1 MNIYGGITVNL
12 REVVVVSA
20 LRSAIG
26 KFGGA
31 FKNYS
36 AVQLGTDVVKASLD
50 QLNLD
55 PSLVDEVIL
64 GNVLSAG
71 LGQNVARQ
79 VAMHAGIPK
88 ETPAFTVNQ
97 VCGSGVKTVMLG
109 AQSIMVGDS
118 DVVVVGGTENMSQA
132 PYLLPDYR
140 YGGRMGDGKIVD
152 SMLKDG
158 LTDAFKDYH
167 MGITAENIVDKYEL
181 TREELDELAATSQQ
195 RAEAAIKS
203 NRFKEEIVPIHVP
216 QRKGDP
222 IAIKEDE
229 GVRFGVTAES
239 LGKLRPAF
247 KREDGT
253 VTAGNSS
260 SINDAAAV
268 LVLMSKEK
276 AEELG
281 LEVLAKFVTAAS
293 CGVDPAIMGTGPIAA
308 TEKALDRAGLNV
320 EDLDLIE
327 SNEAF
332 AAQAL
337 SVSKT
342 LHFDPEITNVNGGA
356 ISLGHP
362 IGASGTRIIVTLIH
376 EMIKRDAKH
385 GLATLCIGGG
395 QGNALILER

>member
-1 MNIYGGITVNL
+1 MSTK
-12 REVVVVSA
+12 EVVIVSA

-26 KFGGA
+26 SFGGA

-36 AVQLGTDVVKASLD
+36 AVQLGTDVVKESLNR
-50 QLNLD
+50 LNLD
-55 PSLVDEVIL
+55 PSLVDEIIL

-79 VAMHAGIPK
+79 VSMNAGIPK
-88 ETPAFTVNQ
+88 EVPSFSVNQ

-109 AQSIMVGDS
+109 AQSIMVGDN
-118 DVVVVGGTENMSQA
+118 DIVVVGGTENMSQS
-132 PYLLPDYR
+132 PYVLNDYR
-140 YGGRMGDGKIVD
+140 WGGRMGDGRAVD
-152 SMLKDG
+152 TMLKDG
-158 LTDAFKDYH
+158 LTDAFEGYH
-167 MGITAENIVDKYEL
+167 MGITAENVAQKYNL
-181 TREELDELAATSQQ
+181 SREEQDEFAAKSQQ
-195 RAEAAIKS
+195 KAEAAIKAG
-203 NRFKEEIVPIHVP
+203 RFEDEIVPISVP

-222 IAIKEDE
+222 IVVTQDE
-229 GVRFGVTAES
+229 GVRFGSTAEG
-239 LGKLRPAF
+239 LAKLRPAF
-247 KREDGT
+247 KKDGGT

-260 SINDAAAV
+260 TINDAAAI

-281 LEVLAKFVTAAS
+281 YEPLATIVSSAS
-293 CGVDPAIMGTGPIAA
+293 CGVDPSIMGTGPISA
-308 TEKALDRAGLNV
+308 TKKALSKAGLTV

-337 SVSKT
+337 SVNKS
-342 LHFDPEITNVNGGA
+342 LGFDPEITNVNGGA

-362 IGASGTRIIVTLIH
+362 IGASGARIIVTLIH
-376 EMIKRDAKH
+376 EMIKRDAKT

-395 QGNALILER
+395 QGNALIIKR

>member
-1 MNIYGGITVNL
+1 MSTK
-12 REVVVVSA
+12 EVVIVSA

-26 KFGGA
+26 SFGGA

-36 AVQLGTDVVKASLD
+36 AVQLGTDVVKESLNR
-50 QLNLD
+50 LNLD

-79 VAMHAGIPK
+79 VSMNAGIPK
-88 ETPAFTVNQ
+88 EVPSFSVNQ

-109 AQSIMVGDS
+109 AQSIMVGDN
-118 DVVVVGGTENMSQA
+118 DIVVVGGTENMSQS
-132 PYLLPDYR
+132 PYVLNDYR
-140 YGGRMGDGKIVD
+140 WGGRMGDGRAVD
-152 SMLKDG
+152 TMLKDG
-158 LTDAFKDYH
+158 LTDAFEGYH
-167 MGITAENIVDKYEL
+167 MGITAENVAQKYNL
-181 TREELDELAATSQQ
+181 SREEQDEFAAKSQQ
-195 RAEAAIKS
+195 KAEAAIKAG
-203 NRFKEEIVPIHVP
+203 RFEDEIVPISVP

-222 IAIKEDE
+222 IVVTQDE
-229 GVRFGVTAES
+229 GVRFGSTAEG
-239 LGKLRPAF
+239 LAKLRPAF
-247 KREDGT
+247 KKDGGT

-260 SINDAAAV
+260 TINDAAAI

-281 LEVLAKFVTAAS
+281 YEPLATIVSSAS
-293 CGVDPAIMGTGPIAA
+293 CGVDPSIMGTGPISA
-308 TEKALDRAGLNV
+308 TKKALSKAGLTV

-337 SVSKT
+337 SVNKS
-342 LHFDPEITNVNGGA
+342 LGFDPEITNVNGGA

-362 IGASGTRIIVTLIH
+362 IGASGARIIVTLIH
-376 EMIKRDAKH
+376 EMIKRDAKT

-395 QGNALILER
+395 QGNALIIKR

>member
-1 MNIYGGITVNL
+1 MSTK
-12 REVVVVSA
+12 EVVIVSA
-20 LRSAIG
+20 LRSALG
-26 KFGGA
+26 SFGGA

-36 AVQLGTDVVKASLD
+36 AVQLGTDVVKESLNR
-50 QLNLD
+50 LNLD

-79 VAMHAGIPK
+79 VSMNAGIPK
-88 ETPAFTVNQ
+88 EVPSFSVNQ

-109 AQSIMVGDS
+109 AQSIMVGDN
-118 DVVVVGGTENMSQA
+118 DIVVVGGTENMSQS
-132 PYLLPDYR
+132 PYVLNDYR
-140 YGGRMGDGKIVD
+140 WGGRMGDGRAVD
-152 SMLKDG
+152 TMLKDG
-158 LTDAFKDYH
+158 LIDAFEGYH
-167 MGITAENIVDKYEL
+167 MGITAENVAEKYNL
-181 TREELDELAATSQQ
+181 SREEQDEFAAKSQQ
-195 RAEAAIKS
+195 KAEAAIKAG
-203 NRFKEEIVPIHVP
+203 RFEDEIVPISVP

-222 IAIKEDE
+222 IVVTQDE
-229 GVRFGVTAES
+229 GVRFGSTAEG
-239 LGKLRPAF
+239 LAKLRPAF
-247 KREDGT
+247 KKDGGT

-260 SINDAAAV
+260 TINDAAAI

-281 LEVLAKFVTAAS
+281 YEPLATIVSSAS
-293 CGVDPAIMGTGPIAA
+293 CGVDPSIMGTGPISA
-308 TEKALDRAGLNV
+308 TKKALSKAGLTG

-337 SVSKT
+337 SVNKS
-342 LHFDPEITNVNGGA
+342 LRFDPEITNVNGGA

-362 IGASGTRIIVTLIH
+362 IGASGARIIVTLIH
-376 EMIKRDAKH
+376 EMIKRDAKT

-395 QGNALILER
+395 QGNALIIKR

>member
-1 MNIYGGITVNL
+1 MEEKTVSTK
-12 REVVVVSA
+12 EVVIVSA

-26 KFGGA
+26 SFGGA

-36 AVQLGTDVVKASLD
+36 AVQLGTDVVKESLNR
-50 QLNLD
+50 LNLD
-55 PSLVDEVIL
+55 PSLVDEIIL

-79 VAMHAGIPK
+79 VSMNAGIPK
-88 ETPAFTVNQ
+88 EVPSFSVNQ

-109 AQSIMVGDS
+109 AQSIMVGDN
-118 DVVVVGGTENMSQA
+118 DIVVVGGTENMSQS
-132 PYLLPDYR
+132 PYVLNDYR
-140 YGGRMGDGKIVD
+140 WGGRMGDGRAVD
-152 SMLKDG
+152 TMLKDG
-158 LTDAFKDYH
+158 LTDAFEGYH
-167 MGITAENIVDKYEL
+167 MGITAENVAEKYDL
-181 TREELDELAATSQQ
+181 SREEQDEFAAKSQQ
-195 RAEAAIKS
+195 KAEAAIKS
-203 NRFKEEIVPIHVP
+203 GRFEDEIVPISVP

-222 IAIKEDE
+222 IVVIQDE
-229 GVRFGVTAES
+229 GVRFGSTAEG
-239 LGKLRPAF
+239 LAKLRPAF
-247 KREDGT
+247 KKDGGT

-260 SINDAAAV
+260 TINDAAAI

-281 LEVLAKFVTAAS
+281 YEPLATIVSSAS
-293 CGVDPAIMGTGPIAA
+293 CGVDPSIMGTGPISA
-308 TEKALDRAGLNV
+308 TKKALSKAGLTV

-337 SVSKT
+337 SVNKS
-342 LHFDPEITNVNGGA
+342 LGFDPEITNVNGGA

-362 IGASGTRIIVTLIH
+362 IGASGARIIVTLIH
-376 EMIKRDAKH
+376 EMIKRDAKT

-395 QGNALILER
+395 QGNALIIKR

>member
-1 MNIYGGITVNL
+1 MSAK
-12 REVVVVSA
+12 EVVIVSA

-26 KFGGA
+26 SFGGA

-36 AVQLGTDVVKASLD
+36 AVQLGTDVVKESLNR
-50 QLNLD
+50 LNLD

-79 VAMHAGIPK
+79 VSMNAGIPK
-88 ETPAFTVNQ
+88 EVPSFSVNQ

-109 AQSIMVGDS
+109 AQSIMVGDN
-118 DVVVVGGTENMSQA
+118 DIVVVGGTENMSQS
-132 PYLLPDYR
+132 PYVLNDYR
-140 YGGRMGDGKIVD
+140 WGGRMGDGRAVD
-152 SMLKDG
+152 TMLKDG
-158 LTDAFKDYH
+158 LIDAFEGYH
-167 MGITAENIVDKYEL
+167 MGITAENVAEKYNL
-181 TREELDELAATSQQ
+181 SREEQDEFAAKSQQ
-195 RAEAAIKS
+195 KAEAAIKAG
-203 NRFKEEIVPIHVP
+203 RFEDEIVPISVP

-222 IAIKEDE
+222 IVVTQDE
-229 GVRFGVTAES
+229 GVRFGSTAEG
-239 LGKLRPAF
+239 LAKLRPAF
-247 KREDGT
+247 KKDGGT

-260 SINDAAAV
+260 TINDAAAI

-281 LEVLAKFVTAAS
+281 YEPLATIVSSAS
-293 CGVDPAIMGTGPIAA
+293 CGVDPSIMGTGPISA
-308 TEKALDRAGLNV
+308 TKKALSKAGLTV

-337 SVSKT
+337 SVNKS
-342 LHFDPEITNVNGGA
+342 LGFDPEITNVNGGA

-362 IGASGTRIIVTLIH
+362 IGASGARIIVTLIH
-376 EMIKRDAKH
+376 EMIKRDAKT

-395 QGNALILER
+395 QGNALIIKR